1 MTMVEIK
8 NDTLRQ
14 QTLEAAKRH
23 KASWIEL
30 GQFLYTVHKD
40 KHFKTWGYLTF
51 EAYCKKELAIKET
64 TAAKLLKSYFF
75 LEKEE
80 PRLVQPKFAEEE
92 APKKLPDYESVNL
105 LRLAKENGKITT
117 EDYADLR
124 DAVINEAKEP
134 KEVRAQVKEIIL
146 AQQEARDPNLVR
158 KERRNTAI
166 KRLVTF
172 LTATKKQLESEG
184 LIPGY
189 LAKQITELAVKLEDQ
204 IEE

>member
-1 MTMVEIK
+1 MSTVEIK

-23 KASWIEL
+23 KISWIEL

-51 EAYCKKELAIKET
+51 EAYCKKELSIKET
-64 TAAKLLKSYFF
+64 TAAKLLKSYYF

-80 PRLVQPKFAEEE
+80 PRIVQPKFAEEE
-92 APKKLPDYESVNL
+92 TPKKLPDYESVNL
-105 LRLAKENGKITT
+105 LRLAKENNKITT

-134 KEVRAQVKEIIL
+134 KEVRAQVKEIIM
-146 AQQEARDPNLVR
+146 AQQEAKDPNQVR
-158 KERRNTAI
+158 KDRRNAAF

-172 LTATKKQLESEG
+172 LTSTKKQLESEG

-204 IEE
+204 IED